1 MLRKLVIAAMLTG
14 TLGAVTVPASAVI
27 IVRQAPP
34 PPRAETV
41 PEARR
46 GHLWVPG
53 HWDWR
58 GKRYVWVKG
67 NYMRE
72 RRGYMYDQPAW
83 EEREG
88 KWHRTGGNWRR
99 GNRDNDGDGVKNRD
113 DNHPNN
119 PGRN

>member
-58 GKRYVWVKG
+58 GKR
-67 NYMRE
+67 
-72 RRGYMYDQPAW
+72 
-83 EEREG
+83 
-88 KWHRTGGNWRR
+88 
-99 GNRDNDGDGVKNRD
+99 
-113 DNHPNN
+113 
-119 PGRN
+119 